1 MTRPTYSLHHRLLG
15 ILLLATVG
23 VWLLIGIGGYQ
34 LAHHEADELFDSQLE
49 TLGHNLLAVVA
60 SSDDDGVAQQLG
72 QRSPDSQEKLQYAV
86 WRIDRHAQLL
96 MASADNDPDLLQLPL
111 QEGFADQVWPSGRWR
126 SFSSADNERRFFV
139 RIAENEEVREELA
152 REYAS
157 RLLLPLLAGLPLLA
171 LLMAWL
177 LRVALRPV
185 QQVASSIEARQ
196 PDEQTPLQLPAEV
209 PREIAPLLDA
219 LDRLFG
225 RVGQAIERERNFT
238 ANAAHEL
245 RTPLAAIRLH
255 AQVARHAVGTD
266 GSVSDGLAAIDEVLD
281 AADRTTHLV
290 EQLLTLARL
299 TPEEVRSGES
309 CDLVAQVR
317 AVSSDLAPAAH
328 AKGQQLAY
336 DGVDQ
341 ALLSGRAALLYT
353 LVRNLLDN
361 AIRYTPAGGQISLSV
376 HAEGAGWRLEVVDD
390 GPGIA
395 AARRAEALSR
405 FARLDRHD
413 VQGCGL
419 GLSIVATIAE
429 LHGARL
435 ELAERDGASAR
446 PGLRVRVIFPKSM

>member
-1 MTRPTYSLHHRLLG
+1 
-15 ILLLATVG
+15 
-23 VWLLIGIGGYQ
+23 
-34 LAHHEADELFDSQLE
+34 
-49 TLGHNLLAVVA
+49 
-60 SSDDDGVAQQLG
+60 
-72 QRSPDSQEKLQYAV
+72 
-86 WRIDRHAQLL
+86 
-96 MASADNDPDLLQLPL
+96 
-111 QEGFADQVWPSGRWR
+111 
-126 SFSSADNERRFFV
+126 
-139 RIAENEEVREELA
+139 
-152 REYAS
+152 
-157 RLLLPLLAGLPLLA
+157 
-171 LLMAWL
+171 
-177 LRVALRPV
+177 
-185 QQVASSIEARQ
+185 
-196 PDEQTPLQLPAEV
+196 
-209 PREIAPLLDA
+209 
-219 LDRLFG
+219 
-225 RVGQAIERERNFT
+225 
-238 ANAAHEL
+238 
-245 RTPLAAIRLH
+245 
-255 AQVARHAVGTD
+255 
-266 GSVSDGLAAIDEVLD
+266 VLD